1 MNKRRKSVSKPRKQ
15 KRREVVKYLFLAS
28 YDEVERFFDCVLQ
41 YLDVTMEDK
50 AVSQK
55 AYRFL
60 CEYTDTYGPDHSLYV
75 DEDGR
80 VCIDHASSGWQAADR
95 DWLRG
100 LVKLS
105 VFHEE

>member
-1 MNKRRKSVSKPRKQ
+1 MNKRKKLNTKRKKNECG
-15 KRREVVKYLFLAS
+15 EVVTCFLPS
-28 YDEVERFFDCVLQ
+28 YEEVVICFDCALQ
-41 YLDVTMEDK
+41 NWNITMAETTV
-50 AVSQK
+50 AQK

-60 CEYTDTYGPDHSLYV
+60 CEYTDSYGPDHGVFV

-80 VCIDHASSGWQAADR
+80 VIIDHDSSGWQAATR
-95 DWLRG
+95 DLSRG